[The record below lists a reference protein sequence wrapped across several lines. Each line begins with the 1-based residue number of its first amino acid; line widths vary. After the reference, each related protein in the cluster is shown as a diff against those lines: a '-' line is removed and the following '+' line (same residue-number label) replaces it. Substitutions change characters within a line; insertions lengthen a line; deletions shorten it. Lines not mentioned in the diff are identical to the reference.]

1 MEKGGWEQ
9 IPGGGRQL
17 LDALPVGV
25 AVLEPAHPF
34 RCVYSNPLFARWA
47 WSGIN
52 PTPGASAEDVLSDAV
67 SDAIEVLGRA
77 VATRR
82 PQLLTGVA
90 RSDGTRVPVAMVGPV
105 VGAQD
110 PSGATSLVVTALAGA
125 EQALRL
131 GADAGILPGLA
142 EQIGNYSSLLGE
154 PPSATIKND
163 GLTVHVERQI
173 VERDG
178 RRHRLTWTEWQL
190 FSHFLRNPG
199 TTFSRAALAR
209 VAWGEGFDARLNEVD
224 VYISRVRRKV
234 EADPKRPRLILTVRG
249 VGYRLASSRG

>member
-1 MEKGGWEQ
+1 MAA
-9 IPGGGRQL
+9 GGREL

-34 RCVYSNPLFARWA
+34 RCVYSNRLFSGWA
-47 WSGIN
+47 WSGVN
-52 PTPGASAEDVLSDAV
+52 PIPGASAEDVLSDAV
-67 SDAIEVLGRA
+67 SERIEVLGRA

-82 PQLLTGVA
+82 PQLLTGA
-90 RSDGTRVPVAMVGPV
+90 RNGGNQMPVAVVGPV
-105 VGAQD
+105 DEMQENGG
-110 PSGATSLVVTALAGA
+110 PTSLVVTALADA
-125 EQALRL
+125 EQALRV

-142 EQIGNYSSLLGE
+142 EQLEMFASPLRLRFLNSDQL
-154 PPSATIKND
+154 KHD
-163 GLTVHVERQI
+163 GLTVHAERQI

-178 RRHRLTWTEWQL
+178 RRLRLTWTEWQL

-199 TTFSRAALAR
+199 STFSRAALAR

-234 EADPKRPRLILTVRG
+234 EADPKRPRLILTIRG
-249 VGYRLASSRG
+249 VGYRLAPARS